1 MKYTPYQWSSAL
13 GCMLGQ
19 ACGDALGTTL
29 EFKSADRCQE
39 LYPQGLRD
47 IVGGGAFNVEPGQVT
62 DDTEMA
68 MALARSLTAEG
79 VYHRRKVREA
89 YKAWANSRPID
100 MGGATS
106 QALLQNSPNPVTEAN
121 GALMRVS
128 PLGVFLFDAPSALLA
143 FGLGAADAALTHPS
157 QVCQNASG
165 IFVATIAHA
174 IANPHLIAEQLFNFA
189 HDLAIDLRA
198 ESAADD
204 LEWAANR
211 NLYPSASGHVRVAFR
226 LAFYHLLHTKSF
238 EEAVVDTVMRGEDAD
253 TNGAIVGALMGAAHG
268 ANSVPPRW
276 EQTVHNASVRRPS
289 AYQVT
294 DLAQV
299 TADLM
304 TSGR

>member
-1 MKYTPYQWSSAL
+1 MNYTPKQFNAAM
-13 GCMLGQ
+13 GCLIGQ

-29 EFKSADRCQE
+29 EFKSADRCRD
-39 LYPQGLRD
+39 LYPLGLRD
-47 IVGGGAFNVEPGQVT
+47 IVGGGAFNVVPGQVT

-79 VYHRRKVREA
+79 VYHRRKVRNS
-89 YKAWANSRPID
+89 YKAWANSKPID

-106 QALLQNSPNPVTEAN
+106 QALLQNSPNPETEAN

-128 PLGVFLFDAPSALLA
+128 PLGVFLYDAPSSLLA
-143 FGLGAADAALTHPS
+143 FSLGAADATLTHPS
-157 QVCQNASG
+157 KVCQNASG
-165 IFVATIAHA
+165 VFVATIAHA
-174 IANPHLIAEQLFNFA
+174 VANPHLIPEQLFTFA
-189 HDLAIDLRA
+189 HDLAIDVRA

-211 NLYPSASGHVRVAFR
+211 NLYPTASGHVRVAFR

-238 EEAVVDTVMRGEDAD
+238 EEALVDTVMRGGDAD
-253 TNGAIVGALMGAAHG
+253 TNGAIVGALMGASHG
-268 ANSVPPRW
+268 ANAIPLRW
-276 EQTVHNASVRRPS
+276 EQTIREASVTRPKE
-289 AYQVT
+289 YQVT